1 MVRFFIL
8 NVALAYDKL
17 LGGVEANPLID
28 QSFPFFYSLDVPRSE
43 EFFYFLLA
51 SNYKVHTIVNKV
63 GLAIHGWG

>member
-28 QSFPFFYSLDVPRSE
+28 LPYRESIYTLWVFGAMIP
-43 EFFYFLLA
+43 
-51 SNYKVHTIVNKV
+51 
-63 GLAIHGWG
+63 